1 MTQSGLVIDRD
12 PPDIGA
18 ASVASPSQVEVGER
32 DVRNALRRQIA
43 RLERES
49 SAIVANAF
57 PYISPADI
65 PDPGAGAATGGPC
78 LLTLAEL
85 ERMRDRLAGDTQ
97 DLRRLAAER
106 VEHERRARE
115 LLDGMKLEPGRY
127 KFVRLPVRDLGE
139 GGCGVWEVR
148 PRLGLIG
155 MLAGWWHVKL
165 SSGCPLPKGP
175 RTVRGPGVGGF

>member
-12 PPDIGA
+12 RPDIEA
-18 ASVASPSQVEVGER
+18 ASIASPRQIEVGER
-32 DVRNALRRQIA
+32 DARIALRGQLGK
-43 RLERES
+43 LERES
-49 SAIVANAF
+49 SAIVANGF
-57 PYISPADI
+57 PYISPAAM
-65 PDPGAGAATGGPC
+65 PELPGDPAGGPC

-85 ERMRDRLAGDTQ
+85 ERIRDHLAGRVQ
-97 DLRRLAAER
+97 DLRRLAKRR

-155 MLAGWWHVKL
+155 MLAGWWQVKL
-165 SSGCPLPKGP
+165 SSGCPLSGGP
-175 RTVRGPGVGGF
+175 RSLRGPGRIPQ

>member
-1 MTQSGLVIDRD
+1 MTQSGLVIDRER
-12 PPDIGA
+12 PAIEA
-18 ASVASPSQVEVGER
+18 ASVASPRQVEVGER
-32 DVRNALRRQIA
+32 DARNALRRQIGK
-43 RLERES
+43 LERES
-49 SAIVANAF
+49 SAIVANGF
-57 PYISPADI
+57 PHISPADV
-65 PDPGAGAATGGPC
+65 PELPGDLAAGPC
-78 LLTLAEL
+78 LLTLADL
-85 ERMRDRLAGDTQ
+85 ERMRDRLACNTE

-127 KFVRLPVRDLGE
+127 KFVRLPVRDLGQ

-175 RTVRGPGVGGF
+175 RTVRGPGFLSD